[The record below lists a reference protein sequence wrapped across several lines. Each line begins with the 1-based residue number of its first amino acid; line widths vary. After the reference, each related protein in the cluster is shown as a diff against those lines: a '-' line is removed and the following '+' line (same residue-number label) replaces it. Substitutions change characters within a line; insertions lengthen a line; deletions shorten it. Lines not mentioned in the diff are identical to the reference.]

1 MPAYACCKYSA
12 DASVSNHQ
20 QRHQCHHRCLPGYIY
35 NADVKPTHISI
46 SNAINAITLIIII
59 IIITMCTNKNPQIL
73 QILGLASS
81 VHPTV
86 GLLALSSCKL
96 ASLLNCYIYSL
107 RLMTHI
113 YSLMLILMMMM
124 MNYDLVFTAANKKNV
139 QKQMII
145 LSTGQIAK
153 DQEQHQ
159 RDVWTEFLGFL
170 KQRAAK
176 QVSNYYV
183 AAYDNGDHDD
193 DDGNHMMMVI
203 I

>member
-20 QRHQCHHRCLPGYIY
+20 QRHQCHHRCLPGNIY

-46 SNAINAITLIIII
+46 SNAINAISVIII
-59 IIITMCTNKNPQIL
+59 IIITIIMCTNKTTVQIL

-107 RLMTHI
+107 RLI
-113 YSLMLILMMMM
+113 LIMMM
-124 MNYDLVFTAANKKNV
+124 MNSDLAFTAHLLIV
-139 QKQMII
+139 PCC
-145 LSTGQIAK
+145 
-153 DQEQHQ
+153 
-159 RDVWTEFLGFL
+159 
-170 KQRAAK
+170 
-176 QVSNYYV
+176 
-183 AAYDNGDHDD
+183 
-193 DDGNHMMMVI
+193 
-203 I
+203 

>member
-1 MPAYACCKYSA
+1 
-12 DASVSNHQ
+12 
-20 QRHQCHHRCLPGYIY
+20 
-35 NADVKPTHISI
+35 
-46 SNAINAITLIIII
+46 
-59 IIITMCTNKNPQIL
+59 
-73 QILGLASS
+73 
-81 VHPTV
+81 
-86 GLLALSSCKL
+86 
-96 ASLLNCYIYSL
+96 
-107 RLMTHI
+107 
-113 YSLMLILMMMM
+113 MMMM

-176 QVSNYYV
+176 QVSIYYV

-193 DDGNHMMMVI
+193 DDGDHMMMVI